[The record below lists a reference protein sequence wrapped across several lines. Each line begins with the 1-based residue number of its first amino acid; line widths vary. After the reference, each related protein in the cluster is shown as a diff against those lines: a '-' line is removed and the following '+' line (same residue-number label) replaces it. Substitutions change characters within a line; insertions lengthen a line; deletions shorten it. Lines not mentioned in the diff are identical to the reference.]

1 MCHWQ
6 DKVLSIPLTRYFLHP
21 KTNLELPKIT
31 WIIQNFEFVETNL
44 VWVDVQQFSVF
55 CLRKKYPNID
65 LLNRFQHLFPFF
77 SVLKRPEWL
86 FAALEIKIIFSQSIL
101 PPKRLMRLLSPQADF
116 QKFSETSSS
125 NWSLELLIFTLTRVV

>member
-1 MCHWQ
+1 M
-6 DKVLSIPLTRYFLHP
+6 
-21 KTNLELPKIT
+21 
-31 WIIQNFEFVETNL
+31 
-44 VWVDVQQFSVF
+44 DVQQFSVF

-101 PPKRLMRLLSPQADF
+101 PPKRLMRLLSPQTIF
-116 QKFSETSSS
+116 RNKL
-125 NWSLELLIFTLTRVV
+125 LELIPGIIDFYFNPRGLAI